1 MMVFSIESDGTRV
14 LEMIQ
19 VFRNRAIATAD
30 KRTLDP
36 LQQFLFPPGYA
47 GNGCIFCSFIIKL
60 LCDCRLLPISVPPH

>member
-30 KRTLDP
+30 KRTLIHSNSSFFHPDM
-36 LQQFLFPPGYA
+36 PGTDA
-47 GNGCIFCSFIIKL
+47 FFVLSL
-60 LCDCRLLPISVPPH
+60 